1 MATAPSQTPA
11 IPAFPHLSTRAKV
24 GHAPTRYRLFM
35 AGRQSKLT
43 PEIAE
48 AFFNRYKNSSNAAA
62 SADACGI
69 GERTLYDW
77 LGHGERQLGGKY
89 WDFLDAFTKLRG
101 EIRDIPAARH
111 RRIALGGIER
121 KPKRRSYLTEK
132 LRRRTGSNGL
142 PVERR
147 GFELAVP
154 RRNL

>member
-1 MATAPSQTPA
+1 MIYAPTVSKFRDGNRPLPDTGHSRISA
-11 IPAFPHLSTRAKV
+11 SFHARAKV
-24 GHAPTRYRLFM
+24 GHAQTRYRLFM

-77 LGHGERQLGGKY
+77 LGHGERQLRGKY
-89 WDFLDAFTKLRG
+89 RDFLDAFTKLRG
-101 EIRDIPAARH
+101 EVRDIPAARH

-121 KPKRRSYLTEK
+121 
-132 LRRRTGSNGL
+132 
-142 PVERR
+142 
-147 GFELAVP
+147 
-154 RRNL
+154 